1 MSLNIS
7 VLCGRLTADPV
18 LKKTSA
24 GMSVVSFN
32 LAVDRDFKKEG
43 SPTADFISI
52 QCWNKTADN
61 VAKYCH
67 KGSRINIKGRIQTRN
82 YDDANGKKVYVTE
95 VVADS
100 VQFLD
105 TKSSQ
110 QSDERSQPN
119 QYSSGAETSDT
130 GDDALEISA
139 DDLPF

>member
-7 VLCGRLTADPV
+7 VLCGRLTTDPV

-24 GMSVVSFN
+24 GMSVISFN

-43 SPTADFISI
+43 ADFISI

-61 VAKYCH
+61 VAKYCR
-67 KGSRINIKGRIQTRN
+67 KGSQINIKGRIQTRN
-82 YDDANGKKVYVTE
+82 YDGADGKKVYVTE
-95 VVADS
+95 VVAES

-110 QSDERSQPN
+110 QACESNHANEYTNDVDTSNAEGGGLDI
-119 QYSSGAETSDT
+119 SS
-130 GDDALEISA
+130 